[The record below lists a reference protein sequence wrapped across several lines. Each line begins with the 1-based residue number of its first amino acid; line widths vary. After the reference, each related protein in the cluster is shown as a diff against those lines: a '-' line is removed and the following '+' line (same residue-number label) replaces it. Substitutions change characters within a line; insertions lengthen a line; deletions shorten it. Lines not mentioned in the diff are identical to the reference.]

1 MDMYEV
7 FAQNPLLAILRN
19 VPKEITLDY
28 AGAILRGGV
37 KVFEVALNSPDALEQ
52 ITLLHKTYGSK
63 CLVGAG
69 TAISVECAQTALDAG
84 AQFLLT
90 PGTPPDVLAFCRDR
104 DVMLLPGVLTPTDVA
119 VSLQYG
125 FQTMKLFPAGDM
137 PRSYVKDLKGP
148 YNDTHYIAIG
158 GLPWRGPCQ
167 QPDAEGQGCRPRLGR
182 LCGVCARPCRQS
194 KGLTRKS
201 LHVYFVACAFGT
213 SKLNSKPPAKPV
225 VLN

>member
-90 PGTPPDVLAFCRDR
+90 PGTPLDVFSYCAENDIA
-104 DVMLLPGVLTPTDVA
+104 LLPGVLTPTDVA
-119 VSLQYG
+119 TSLQFGYK
-125 FQTMKLFPAGDM
+125 TMKLFPAGSM
-137 PRSYVKDLKGP
+137 PRHYVKDLQGP
-148 YNDTHYIAIG
+148 FDGTNYMAIG
-158 GLPWRGPCQ
+158 GVSPANIREFF
-167 QPDAEGQGCRPRLGR
+167 DAGCIS
-182 LCGVCARPCRQS
+182 V
-194 KGLTRKS
+194 GLASS
-201 LHVYFVACAFGT
+201 LMPKDAVAANDWEACAAYVRGM
-213 SKLNSKPPAKPV
+213 V
-225 VLN
+225 DQIQR

>member
-52 ITLLHKTYGSK
+52 IILLHKTYGSK

-119 VSLQYG
+119 TSLQFGYK
-125 FQTMKLFPAGDM
+125 TMKLFPAGSM
-137 PRSYVKDLKGP
+137 PRHYVKDLQGP
-148 YNDTHYIAIG
+148 FDGTNYMAIG
-158 GLPWRGPCQ
+158 GVSPANIREFF
-167 QPDAEGQGCRPRLGR
+167 DAGCIS
-182 LCGVCARPCRQS
+182 V
-194 KGLTRKS
+194 GLASS
-201 LHVYFVACAFGT
+201 LMPKEAVAANDWEACAAYVRGM
-213 SKLNSKPPAKPV
+213 V
-225 VLN
+225 DQIQR

>member
-69 TAISVECAQTALDAG
+69 TAISVSTPSTDRRSARRTRAAGNRRVRAFSTASENECA
-84 AQFLLT
+84 
-90 PGTPPDVLAFCRDR
+90 V
-104 DVMLLPGVLTPTDVA
+104 
-119 VSLQYG
+119 
-125 FQTMKLFPAGDM
+125 
-137 PRSYVKDLKGP
+137 
-148 YNDTHYIAIG
+148 
-158 GLPWRGPCQ
+158 
-167 QPDAEGQGCRPRLGR
+167 
-182 LCGVCARPCRQS
+182 
-194 KGLTRKS
+194 
-201 LHVYFVACAFGT
+201 
-213 SKLNSKPPAKPV
+213 
-225 VLN
+225 

>member
-28 AGAILRGGV
+28 AGAILKGGV

-52 ITLLHKTYGSK
+52 ITMLHKAYGDQ
-63 CLVGAG
+63 CLIGAG
-69 TAISVECAQTALDAG
+69 TAITVERAQAALDAG

-90 PGTPPDVLAFCRDR
+90 PGTPLDVFAFCRDR
-104 DVMLLPGVLTPTDVA
+104 NVMLLPGVLTPTDVA

-125 FQTMKLFPAGDM
+125 FKTMKLFPAGDM

-148 YNDTHYIAIG
+148 FDDTNYVAIG
-158 GLPWRGPCQ
+158 GVTPENIPEFRK
-167 QPDAEGQGCRPRLGR
+167 AGCLGVG
-182 LCGVCARPCRQS
+182 LASSLMPKDKAAARDWD
-194 KGLTRKS
+194 
-201 LHVYFVACAFGT
+201 ACAEYVHMLLTKAIGE
-213 SKLNSKPPAKPV
+213 
-225 VLN
+225 

>member
-19 VPKEITLDY
+19 VPKEITLNY

-90 PGTPPDVLAFCRDR
+90 PGTPLDVFSYCAENDIA
-104 DVMLLPGVLTPTDVA
+104 LLPGVLTPTDVA
-119 VSLQYG
+119 TSLQFGYK
-125 FQTMKLFPAGDM
+125 TMKLFPAGSM
-137 PRSYVKDLKGP
+137 PRHYVKDLQGP
-148 YNDTHYIAIG
+148 FDGTNYMSIG
-158 GLPWRGPCQ
+158 GVSPANIREFF
-167 QPDAEGQGCRPRLGR
+167 DAGCIS
-182 LCGVCARPCRQS
+182 V
-194 KGLTRKS
+194 GLASS
-201 LHVYFVACAFGT
+201 LMPKDAVAANDWEACAAYVRGM
-213 SKLNSKPPAKPV
+213 V
-225 VLN
+225 DQIQR

>member
-69 TAISVECAQTALDAG
+69 TVISVECAQAALDAG

-90 PGTPPDVLAFCRDR
+90 PGTPLDVFAFCRDR
-104 DVMLLPGVLTPTDVA
+104 NVMLLPGVLTPTDVA

-125 FQTMKLFPAGDM
+125 FKTMKLFPAGDM

-148 YNDTHYIAIG
+148 FDNTNYVAIG
-158 GLPWRGPCQ
+158 GVTPENIPEFRK
-167 QPDAEGQGCRPRLGR
+167 AGCLGVG
-182 LCGVCARPCRQS
+182 LASSLMPKDKAAARDWD
-194 KGLTRKS
+194 
-201 LHVYFVACAFGT
+201 ACAEYVHMLLT
-213 SKLNSKPPAKPV
+213 KAKGE
-225 VLN
+225 